1 MLGQGIIDTLLQV
14 SGPMTRP
21 AGRRLEGLWLEA
33 LAHPSLSRAAGRF
46 ADVALPRLVLQ
57 RLIDAW
63 VQAYDVDMSVAE
75 VPPAG
80 FSTLD
85 AFFTRRLV
93 PGCRPV
99 DHDPDVLVSP
109 ADSVL
114 KSFGVVDARGHVPE
128 VKGRSYGIAELLGGA
143 MADESVGSRSAASAD
158 EFAKWGARDL
168 GAATEAGLM
177 GRRRASDEG
186 PARPASE
193 SEFVGG
199 TYGVYYL
206 SPRDYHRVHA
216 PTGGLVRS
224 VTPLEGASYPVNALG
239 VRRIE
244 GLFVRNKRT
253 VFVLDTDDG
262 PVVLVMVGATN
273 VGRITASVNA
283 GERVEKGQ
291 ELGIFHL
298 GSTVVLLT
306 PKSADLAYLR
316 VHEGE
321 LVRYGQAV
329 LHRR

>member
-1 MLGQGIIDTLLQV
+1 LDLKRLAGRLKGGRANVEAPYAPTPEDVRKKMVGQALIDTLLQV
-14 SGPMTRP
+14 SGPLTRP
-21 AGRRLEGLWLEA
+21 AGRKLEGLWLEA
-33 LAHPSLSRAAGRF
+33 LSHPSLSRTAGRF
-46 ADVALPRLVLQ
+46 ADTALPRPLMK

-75 VPPAG
+75 IPPDG
-80 FSTLD
+80 FATLD
-85 AFFTRRLV
+85 AFFTRRLIA
-93 PGCRPV
+93 GCRPV

-114 KSFGVVDARGHVPE
+114 KSFGVIDARARIPE
-128 VKGRSYGIAELLGGA
+128 VKGRTYSVAELLAGDA
-143 MADESVGSRSAASAD
+143 VQGSEPNR
-158 EFAKWGARDL
+158 F
-168 GAATEAGLM
+168 AAT
-177 GRRRASDEG
+177 
-186 PARPASE
+186 
-193 SEFVGG
+193 FVGG

-216 PTGGLVRS
+216 PSSGLVRS
-224 VTPLEGASYPVNALG
+224 VTPLAGASYPVNALG
-239 VRRIE
+239 VRRVE

-253 VFVLDTDDG
+253 VFTFDSDDG
-262 PVVLVMVGATN
+262 VLALVMVGATN
-273 VGRITASVNA
+273 VGRITASVSA

-306 PKSADLAYLR
+306 PKAANLAYLR

-329 LHRR
+329 LHRRS